1 MQRIE
6 DPTAV
11 ATRPTVPTLSGVT
24 GFFTNGDPGTV
35 PATVVPDWWLNM
47 TQEEL
52 VAFLTAAGLAVDG
65 SQTVLAA
72 ARILAGF
79 SLQIVSATSTITVPT
94 GKTSALALMWGGGG
108 GGGGTTGGSSIAAGG
123 GGATFGLVRVGNL
136 APGSSLTMTIGQGG
150 AGGQSG
156 GNGTGG
162 GATSFDGYAGL
173 TGGGGGQGAGASTI
187 ATTPGAPGTSL
198 FLYNGAIGW
207 PCNGSSGGTG
217 YVAGSTIVAGSS
229 GAAFGCG
236 SASSSSSST
245 TAQAGFG
252 GPNPGQGGS
261 GGLAGGGGGPGSN
274 GLILILWGA

>member
-1 MQRIE
+1 MQRVQ

-11 ATRPTVPTLSGVT
+11 ASQPAPPALSGPT
-24 GFFTNGDPGTV
+24 GFFQGAIASAIVTRV
-35 PATVVPDWWLNM
+35 RYWWLNM
-47 TQEEL
+47 IQEEL
-52 VAFLTAAGLAVDG
+52 VAFLTAAGLALDG

-72 ARILAGF
+72 VRILTGF
-79 SLQIVSATSTITVPT
+79 NLQIVSASGAITVPT

-108 GGGGTTGGSSIAAGG
+108 GGGGTTGSGSIAAGG

-136 APGSSLTMTIGQGG
+136 TPGSGLTMTIGQGG

-198 FLYNGAIGW
+198 FLYNGATGW
-207 PCNGSSGGTG
+207 PCYGSSGGTG

-236 SASSSSSST
+236 SASPSSSST